1 MRLCYQA
8 SNTYE
13 VVLPEI
19 LEIMRAVCETH
30 QLPLAQTWVPC
41 IQQGKKGSRHT
52 DANYVDCVS
61 TVDAACFVSNPHFR
75 GFQDACS
82 EHHLFRGQGVVG
94 KAFATNQLCFSM
106 DITALSKAEYPLSH
120 HARMF
125 GLRAAVAIHLRSIY
139 TRTTDYVLEFFLP
152 VDCRN
157 NVEQKLML
165 NSLSVIIK
173 RCCQSLQVVAEKELD
188 NETDF
193 SINEVVPSAE
203 LLAKPVPAGR
213 PNNNKMSEVG
223 FDPSIGTSG
232 EKSLWT
238 PRFTEAQQKG
248 KNILHPA
255 PVPMEFQ
262 KQGSEDF
269 NVTGRWDNPELVF
282 HPRKILSN
290 PKQHQHG
297 LCKENVEGDDSSF
310 AKPSF
315 ESTANAVEKRRIKT
329 EKTVSLQVL
338 RQYFAGSLKEAAK
351 SIGVCPTTLKRI
363 CRQHGITRW
372 PSRKIKKVGSS
383 LRKLQVVIDSVQ
395 GAEGVVKISPVYANF
410 PKTYGSDFPSQ
421 NLSRSDMLYTLEQTG
436 HPKSSTTQPK
446 GVFSIGAPLENSQT
460 SSCSQISSS
469 SLSCSTAVQSQHHAT
484 QLFGGKDASKAESS
498 SCMLKR
504 ACSEA
509 ELHALSKREET
520 RPPSRSHSHK
530 SLCERPSL
538 GSSSSLCESVSLPQ
552 DCNSVRL
559 KVAYGE
565 EKVRFRLQPS
575 WGFQDLMLEI
585 ASRFNIDD
593 ANAIDLK
600 YLDDDSEW
608 VMLKCDADLQDCK
621 DSCKSSHMH
630 LIKLIVDF
638 VSQPDTRNS
647 LGITAL
653 A

>member
-1 MRLCYQA
+1 M
-8 SNTYE
+8 
-13 VVLPEI
+13 
-19 LEIMRAVCETH
+19 
-30 QLPLAQTWVPC
+30 
-41 IQQGKKGSRHT
+41 
-52 DANYVDCVS
+52 
-61 TVDAACFVSNPHFR
+61 
-75 GFQDACS
+75 
-82 EHHLFRGQGVVG
+82 
-94 KAFATNQLCFSM
+94 
-106 DITALSKAEYPLSH
+106 
-120 HARMF
+120 
-125 GLRAAVAIHLRSIY
+125 
-139 TRTTDYVLEFFLP
+139 
-152 VDCRN
+152 
-157 NVEQKLML
+157 
-165 NSLSVIIK
+165 
-173 RCCQSLQVVAEKELD
+173 
-188 NETDF
+188 
-193 SINEVVPSAE
+193 
-203 LLAKPVPAGR
+203 
-213 PNNNKMSEVG
+213 
-223 FDPSIGTSG
+223 
-232 EKSLWT
+232 
-238 PRFTEAQQKG
+238 
-248 KNILHPA
+248 
-255 PVPMEFQ
+255 
-262 KQGSEDF
+262 
-269 NVTGRWDNPELVF
+269 
-282 HPRKILSN
+282 
-290 PKQHQHG
+290 
-297 LCKENVEGDDSSF
+297 
-310 AKPSF
+310 
-315 ESTANAVEKRRIKT
+315 
-329 EKTVSLQVL
+329 
-338 RQYFAGSLKEAAK
+338 
-351 SIGVCPTTLKRI
+351 
-363 CRQHGITRW
+363 
-372 PSRKIKKVGSS
+372 
-383 LRKLQVVIDSVQ
+383 VIDSVQ

-484 QLFGGKDASKAESS
+484 QLFGGKDASKAESR

-509 ELHALSKREET
+509 ELHALSKRKET

-538 GSSSSLCESVSLPQ
+538 GSSSSLCESISLPQ

-621 DSCKSSHMH
+621 DSCKSSRMH